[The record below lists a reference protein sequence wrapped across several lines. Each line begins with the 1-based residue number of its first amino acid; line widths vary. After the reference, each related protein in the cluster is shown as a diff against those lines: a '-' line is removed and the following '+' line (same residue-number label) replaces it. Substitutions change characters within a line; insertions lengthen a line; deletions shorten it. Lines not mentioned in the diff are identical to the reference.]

1 MDRVKIGNTFRAIR
15 LELHLRQA
23 DVGARAG
30 VSQQV
35 VSSIERGLLGPRS
48 IDALDRVADALQA
61 DLSVTVRWRGPKLA
75 RLLDRRHAHLQ
86 NQVVAALVAA
96 GWTTSPE
103 EPFNHYGDRGS
114 VDILAWRP
122 DVRAL
127 LIVEIKTEIVDLQD
141 LLRTLEMKARVV
153 PPLVPRTHGW
163 RPVHVAVVVVLPG
176 TNTHRRAVSTYA
188 ALLGASLPARTREVR
203 AWLEQPRGALH
214 GIWFFPCTPGESAI
228 GQIRATSRVRQGRS
242 GPGRARKAESA
253 DPGRPKRGIVTQ
265 TAPGLPETSPAGTPA
280 PVGSRP

>member
-1 MDRVKIGNTFRAIR
+1 VDRVKIGSTSHAIR

-23 DVGARAG
+23 DVALRAG
-30 VSQQV
+30 VSQQA

-48 IDALDRVADALQA
+48 VDALDRVAEALQA

-86 NQVVAALVAA
+86 NQVVAALGAS
-96 GWTTSPE
+96 GWTAIPE
-103 EPFNHYGDRGS
+103 EPFNHCGDRGS

-122 DVRAL
+122 DARAL

-153 PPLVPRTHGW
+153 PSLVPRSHGW
-163 RPVHVAVVVVLPG
+163 RPAHVAVVVVLPS
-176 TNTHRRAVSTYA
+176 TNTHRRAVATYA

-228 GQIRATSRVRQGRS
+228 GQLRATRRVRQGRA
-242 GPGRARKAESA
+242 GPGRSKAAESA
-253 DPGRPKRGIVTQ
+253 DRGLAKRGFVPR
-265 TAPGLPETSPAGTPA
+265 TAPGLPETSPADTPA
-280 PVGSRP
+280 PVGRLA